1 MLMTFLPVL
10 AYPAALVASLA
21 GALTPPD
28 VIVVLRSEYGASAEM
43 VRLRRDYRMAIGYP
57 CAAMNGF
64 TVYSR
69 PDVIRAL
76 RGDRAVAKLLP
87 NSGNSERLCA
97 GS

>member
-1 MLMTFLPVL
+1 MFLTLLPAL
-10 AYPAALVASLA
+10 AYPVTLVASLS

-28 VIVVLRSEYGASAEM
+28 VIVVLKNEYGAGSEM
-43 VRLRRDYRMAIGYP
+43 VRLHRTYRMAIGFP

-69 PDVIRAL
+69 PDVISAL
-76 RGDRAVAKLLP
+76 RKDRAVARLLP

>member
-1 MLMTFLPVL
+1 MHMTFLPAL
-10 AYPAALVASLA
+10 AYPITLAASLA
-21 GALTPPD
+21 GALSPPD
-28 VIVVLRSEYGASAEM
+28 VIVVLRSECGTPAEM

-57 CAAMNGF
+57 CAAINGF
-64 TVYSR
+64 TVYSS

-87 NSGNSERLCA
+87 NRGNSERLCA